1 MIQSFDVPEDNAEL
15 YCLASELKPFYS
27 HIRTYLFQWEA
38 TVMASTYPRIEVN
51 DTNQEVWTLAGR
63 LRSYSTEELHIH
75 SHHQILT
82 IRDGVSL
89 LVDEIR
95 KQPLF
100 GTMTAFI
107 PAQLPHRSIV
117 IGEAIRYKSIYLAPQ
132 LFTPAESEI
141 SIFTASTLGAAL
153 LDRIEVHQQEDIC
166 RGLNRECLELLL
178 KVLPEDMSRPQN
190 LVRLPEPQ
198 QALTR
203 EMIEF
208 IEIHYSKRLTMADFT
223 TAFAYS
229 ERHLS
234 RLFKADLKIAI
245 FEYLRLYRIL
255 MASIDLHNPARAITE
270 IAFNCGYESLSSFY
284 RDFKLIFALTP
295 KAFREHL
302 SSRCGR

>member
-1 MIQSFDVPEDNAEL
+1 
-15 YCLASELKPFYS
+15 
-27 HIRTYLFQWEA
+27 
-38 TVMASTYPRIEVN
+38 MASTYPRIEVN